1 MDWKNT
7 LRKQDAPLKRDL
19 RVKDGYAKDKG
30 DYILFVGEPRDG
42 GDLKV
47 PKAGLN
53 QVLDEYEKHANKKI
67 ERLSQI
73 TMSAGPHDDFLRWYR
88 RNKE

>member
-1 MDWKNT
+1 MSWKNK
-7 LRKQDAPLKRDL
+7 LRKQQRDL
-19 RVKDGYAKDKG
+19 NVGDGYAKDKG
-30 DYILFVGEPRDG
+30 DHILFVGEPRDG

-53 QVLDEYEKHANKKI
+53 QVLDEYERSANKKI
-67 ERLSQI
+67 DRLTQI

-88 RNKE
+88 KNIE